1 MRTNNARLEAAVLV
15 FVVFVLGILLGGV
28 GSHLWD
34 ERVEGQVQAQTAAQ
48 LNLKPTRNE
57 RVNDL
62 TQRLQLTPEQQ
73 KQVGAVFDDTVSK
86 WQALYAPLDAAH
98 EQIRQQGRANIRAI
112 LTPDQQL
119 KFDDFLKQLDEQR
132 KRAPAITRSALRF
145 LRYFDP
151 D

>member
-1 MRTNNARLEAAVLV
+1 MRSNNARLEAAALVSLV
-15 FVVFVLGILLGGV
+15 FLLGLLLGGV
-28 GSHLWD
+28 GNHLWD
-34 ERVEGQVQAQTAAQ
+34 ERVQGQGQSASQ
-48 LNLKPTRNE
+48 LNLKPTRDQ

-86 WQALYAPLDAAH
+86 WKALYTPLDATH

-112 LTPDQQL
+112 LTPEQQI

-132 KRAPAITRSALRF
+132 KKEAAR
-145 LRYFDP
+145 
-151 D
+151 

>member
-34 ERVEGQVQAQTAAQ
+34 ERVEGQAQTADR
-48 LNLKPTRNE
+48 LNLKPTRNQ

-73 KQVGAVFDDTVSK
+73 KQVAAVIDDTLSK
-86 WQALYAPLDAAH
+86 WQTLYAPLDAPR
-98 EQIRQQGRANIRAI
+98 EQIRQQGRAGIRAV
-112 LTPDQQL
+112 LTPDQQI

-132 KRAPAITRSALRF
+132 KKDASSH
-145 LRYFDP
+145 
-151 D
+151 

>member
-1 MRTNNARLEAAVLV
+1 MRSNNARLEAAALV
-15 FVVFVLGILLGGV
+15 SVVFLLGLLLGGV
-28 GSHLWD
+28 GNHLWD
-34 ERVEGQVQAQTAAQ
+34 ERVQGQTAAQ
-48 LNLKPTRNE
+48 LNLKPTRDQ

-86 WQALYAPLDAAH
+86 WKALYAPLDAEH

-112 LTPDQQL
+112 LTPDQQI

-132 KRAPAITRSALRF
+132 KKDAAR
-145 LRYFDP
+145 
-151 D
+151 

>member
-1 MRTNNARLEAAVLV
+1 MRTNNARVEAAVLV

-28 GSHLWD
+28 GSHLRD

-86 WQALYAPLDAAH
+86 WQALYAPLDTAH

-112 LTPDQQL
+112 LTPDQQV
-119 KFDDFLKQLDEQR
+119 KFDEFLKQLDEQR
-132 KRAPAITRSALRF
+132 KKNAGNH
-145 LRYFDP
+145 
-151 D
+151 

>member
-1 MRTNNARLEAAVLV
+1 MRTKNARLEAAVLV

-28 GSHLWD
+28 GGHLWD

-73 KQVGAVFDDTVSK
+73 KQVGGVFDDTVSK

-98 EQIRQQGRANIRAI
+98 EQIRQQGRANIRAL
-112 LTPDQQL
+112 LTPDQQV

-132 KRAPAITRSALRF
+132 KKNASNH
-145 LRYFDP
+145 
-151 D
+151 

>member
-1 MRTNNARLEAAVLV
+1 MRTNNARLEAALLV

-48 LNLKPTRNE
+48 LNLKPTRNQ

-73 KQVGAVFDDTVSK
+73 KQVAAAIDDTLSK
-86 WQALYAPLDAAH
+86 WQTLYAPLDAPR
-98 EQIRQQGRANIRAI
+98 EQIRQQGRAGIRAV
-112 LTPDQQL
+112 LRPDQQI

-132 KRAPAITRSALRF
+132 KRDASNH
-145 LRYFDP
+145 
-151 D
+151 

>member
-1 MRTNNARLEAAVLV
+1 MRTNNARLEAALLV

-48 LNLKPTRNE
+48 LNLKPTRNQ

-62 TQRLQLTPEQQ
+62 TQRLQLTPDQQ
-73 KQVGAVFDDTVSK
+73 KQVAAAIDDTLSK
-86 WQALYAPLDAAH
+86 WQTLYAPLDAPR
-98 EQIRQQGRANIRAI
+98 EQIRQQGRAGIRAV
-112 LTPDQQL
+112 LTPDQQI

-132 KRAPAITRSALRF
+132 KKEAANR
-145 LRYFDP
+145 
-151 D
+151 

>member
-1 MRTNNARLEAAVLV
+1 MRTKNARLEAAVLV

-73 KQVGAVFDDTVSK
+73 KQVGGVFDDTVSK

-98 EQIRQQGRANIRAI
+98 EQIRQQGRANIRAL
-112 LTPDQQL
+112 LTPDQQV

-132 KRAPAITRSALRF
+132 KKNASNH
-145 LRYFDP
+145 
-151 D
+151 